1 MRAKKNQSRGRVR
14 ALLLGGGAASALA
27 AFGCGADP
35 AGTDAPAIAGTA
47 CSGLQSGVGCNSN
60 HRVAE
65 TCWTGGMTNAGMKG
79 SCVGPYV
86 MERPNVSA
94 PPVNNALC
102 TCKVP

>member
-27 AFGCGADP
+27 AFGCGSDP
-35 AGTDAPAIAGTA
+35 SGMDALAVAGTA
-47 CSGLQSGVGCNSN
+47 CSEPQSAIGCNQN
-60 HRVAE
+60 ARVAG

-86 MERPNVSA
+86 MERPNASA
-94 PPVNNALC
+94 APVNNALC